1 MSSLPT
7 FQISPGNVPF
17 FEKFYDELLILLT
30 SQILGRMCNTD
41 VSVKCMMGNVCHSP
55 TLCCYLETII
65 DFKLQKQ
72 GLLSS
77 FRPLTGWGLH

>member
-30 SQILGRMCNTD
+30 SQILGRMYNTD
-41 VSVKCMMGNVCHSP
+41 VSVKCMMGKVCHSP

-65 DFKLQKQ
+65 LFQITE
-72 GLLSS
+72 
-77 FRPLTGWGLH
+77 TGFAK